1 MSQKAEKITR
11 NQRKAI
17 TASLKYPTVEQA
29 AGAIG
34 VNSRTVFRWLDDPGF
49 RLALSQAEGE
59 ALDKIGRRL
68 LVMSDQALSA
78 IQDILDDPDKPG
90 NTNLR
95 LAAGLILNQTMR
107 LRELRNI
114 ESRLS
119 DLEKAV
125 F

>member
-1 MSQKAEKITR
+1 MSEKLTR

-17 TASLKYPTVEQA
+17 NALLKYPTVEQA

-34 VNSRTVFRWLDDPGF
+34 VNPKTVFRWLDDTTF

-59 ALDKIGRRL
+59 ALDRIGRRL
-68 LVMSDQALSA
+68 LVMSEQALTA
-78 IQDILDDPDKPG
+78 IQDIIDDPKKPG

-95 LAAGLILNQTMR
+95 LAAALILNQTMR

-114 ESRLS
+114 ESRLA
-119 DLEKAV
+119 DLERAV

>member
-1 MSQKAEKITR
+1 MSEKLTR

-17 TASLKYPTVEQA
+17 NALLKYPTVEQA

-34 VNSRTVFRWLDDPGF
+34 VNPKTVFRWLDDTTF

-68 LVMSDQALSA
+68 LVMSEQALSA
-78 IQDILDDPDKPG
+78 IQDIIDDPKKPG

-95 LAAGLILNQTMR
+95 LAAALILNQTMR

-114 ESRLS
+114 ESRLA
-119 DLEKAV
+119 DLERSV

>member
-1 MSQKAEKITR
+1 MSQITR
-11 NQRKAI
+11 NQKRAI
-17 TASLKYPTVEQA
+17 NALLKYPTVEQA

-49 RLALSQAEGE
+49 RLELSRVEGE
-59 ALDKIGRRL
+59 ALDRIGRRL
-68 LVMSDQALSA
+68 LVMSEQALSA
-78 IQDILDDPDKPG
+78 IQDILDDPKKPG
-90 NTNLR
+90 NTNKR
-95 LAAGLILNQTMR
+95 LAAALILDQTMK